1 MKDGLNLSEWALRHA
16 SLVWYF
22 MIVSSVA
29 GVMAYLN
36 LGREEDPSFTIK
48 TMVIQAQWP
57 GASVED
63 TVSQVAERIE
73 RKLEELEALD
83 FTRTMVTPGQTTI
96 FVNLRATTR
105 ARDVPGTWLQVR
117 NIINDIRGQFP
128 QGVVGPFF
136 NDRFGDVYGNIYGF
150 TSDGLSQRQL
160 RDYVEDV
167 RTRSSPFPMSAGST

>member
-1 MKDGLNLSEWALRHA
+1 LKDGFNLSEWALRHS

-22 MIVSSVA
+22 MIISSIA
-29 GVMAYLN
+29 GVIAYLN

-63 TVSQVAERIE
+63 TISQVAERIE

-83 FTRTMVTPGQTTI
+83 FTRTMTAPGQTTI

-105 ARDVPGTWLQVR
+105 GRDVPGVWLQVR
-117 NIINDIRGQFP
+117 NMITDIRSQFP

-136 NDRFGDVYGNIYGF
+136 
-150 TSDGLSQRQL
+150 
-160 RDYVEDV
+160 
-167 RTRSSPFPMSAGST
+167 